1 MKFWHSA
8 RTRNALMGLAPIIAI
23 VLFFAT
29 RSWTWFLLIPV
40 VGVLLYGPNGD
51 R

>member
-1 MKFWHSA
+1 MPHLMSLVAAFLAVSVA
-8 RTRNALMGLAPIIAI
+8 MGALAAG
-23 VLFFAT
+23 
-29 RSWTWFLLIPV
+29 LLIPV